1 MRNFGL
7 VAPSRPEW
15 ADPTL
20 WQHLIDVASPY
31 VNDPTFNRVMT
42 AGLAVSPGIQRA
54 WKGLAPDERLRMVVS
69 LTAAQATPGGQY
81 SNSTVATVLMAIG
94 TMGMA
99 YIASAAMAATS
110 TAFLAPEA
118 AAGTAADL
126 TPITVTAAPIIP
138 TAEVAAAAEAMGL
151 PSIATLAN
159 GSVMLSFPELGAAS
173 LGTVNALA
181 DSVVSSVNTPA
192 MQAAIASGA
201 VPPPPTSLIGETFK
215 KWAIGTGLH
224 AVEQQLGRALT
235 PDEQIAVER
244 DLAAEISK
252 RQAALAAQGA
262 PGSYDGL
269 VKIGLA
275 AAAAIVAFTLIR

>member
-1 MRNFGL
+1 M
-7 VAPSRPEW
+7 
-15 ADPTL
+15 
-20 WQHLIDVASPY
+20 WQHFIDLASPY
-31 VNDPTFNRVMT
+31 VNYPTYRE
-42 AGLAVSPGIQRA
+42 AGWHLEAAGIRASPGTQRA
-54 WKGLAPDERLRMVVS
+54 WSGLTPDERLRQVVS
-69 LTAAQATPGGQY
+69 ITAADVTPGGQY
-81 SNSTVATVLMAIG
+81 SNPAVAMALMAVG

-118 AAGTAADL
+118 VAGTAADL
-126 TPITVTAAPIIP
+126 TPITVTAAPIVAAP
-138 TAEVAAAAEAMGL
+138 EVAAAAEAMGL

-159 GSVMLSFPELGAAS
+159 GGVMLSFPELGAAS
-173 LGTVNALA
+173 IGSVNALA
-181 DSVVSSVNTPA
+181 DNLVSSVNTPE
-192 MQAAIASGA
+192 MQAAISAGT

-275 AAAAIVAFTLIR
+275 AAAALMAFTLIR